1 MKGRTQ
7 RRGRRRGATLVLT
20 AVMMTALLGFV
31 ALAVDT
37 MVLAVARHQLGIA
50 ADAGAL
56 AGAAALA
63 DERRIAPAAPLGT
76 IMAAAHD
83 RAQQFARENPVLGQ
97 PPVLLANAANDPQ
110 GDVVLGYIADP
121 VDPASPFQTS
131 PLLEPRFNSVQVRAA
146 RSPDRGGLVP
156 AFFSRALG
164 FEGATIRYTGTASA
178 LNYDIAGFKSDPSR
192 NADIL
197 PIVLDKQ
204 TYENMVSPVLSTTDQ
219 YRYDPA
225 TGEIKSGSDG
235 IQESQLY
242 PVKNGYPGNWG
253 TVKIGVSNNSTS
265 TLGAQIRDGVTSQQL
280 NTYPGGKLRLNLT
293 DAQGKKYMMMEGN
306 PGISSGIKD
315 DLEAIIG
322 EPRSIPIYDPAGSGG
337 NGNNAQYK
345 IVGFA
350 PVRLL
355 AVNFKGNPKYVIVQ
369 PAIMRDPTAITG
381 EIRPGWDAG
390 GLIRLHLTR

>member
-1 MKGRTQ
+1 M
-7 RRGRRRGATLVLT
+7 VLT

-37 MVLAVARHQLGIA
+37 MVMAVARHQLGIA

-63 DERRIAPAAPLGT
+63 DERRITPDAPLDL
-76 IMAAAHD
+76 IMTAAHD
-83 RAQQFARENPVLGQ
+83 RAMEFARKNAVLGQ
-97 PPVLLANAANDPQ
+97 PPVILGNSSNDGD

-121 VDPASPFQTS
+121 TDPASPMLTAAS
-131 PLLEPRFNSVQVRAA
+131 LVPRFNSVQVRAA
-146 RSPDRGGLVP
+146 RSADRGGIVP

-164 FEGATIRYTGTASA
+164 FEGATLRHAGTASA
-178 LNYDIAGFKSDPSR
+178 LTFDIAGFRSDPAR
-192 NADIL
+192 NADVL
-197 PIVLDKQ
+197 PIVLDKK
-204 TYENMVSPVLSTTDQ
+204 TYEDMINPSLDTTDE

-225 TGEIKSGSDG
+225 SGLVSDG
-235 IQESQLY
+235 PDGVQESRLY

-265 TLGAQIRDGVTSQQL
+265 TLGDQIRHGITAKQL
-280 NTYPGGKLRLNLT
+280 STYPGDRLELNLI
-293 DAQGKKYMMMEGN
+293 DARGDGYMIMEGN

-322 EPRSIPIYDPAGSGG
+322 QPRAIPVYDPAGSGG
-337 NGNNAQYK
+337 NGNNATYK

-350 PVRLL
+350 PVRIL
-355 AVNFKGNPKYVIVQ
+355 AVSFKGNPKYVVVQ
-369 PAIMRDPTAITG
+369 PAIMRDPTAIPG
-381 EIRPGWDAG
+381 EVTSGFEAG
-390 GLIRLHLTR
+390 GLLRLHLTR

>member
-1 MKGRTQ
+1 MKGNEK

-63 DERRIAPAAPLGT
+63 DERRIAPEAPLDA
-76 IMAAAHD
+76 IMTAAHD
-83 RAQQFARENPVLGQ
+83 RAREFTRENPVLGQ
-97 PPVLLANAANDPQ
+97 PPVLLENNSNHPD

-121 VDPASPFQTS
+121 TNPASPFLTS
-131 PLLEPRFNSVQVRAA
+131 ASLEPMFNSVQVRAA
-146 RSPDRGGLVP
+146 RSADRGGIVP

-164 FEGATIRYTGTASA
+164 FEGATLRYAGTASA
-178 LNYDIAGFKSDPSR
+178 LTYDIAGFRSDPAR
-192 NADIL
+192 NADVL

-204 TYENMVSPVLSTTDQ
+204 TYADMTSTSLNTTDQ
-219 YRYDPA
+219 YRYDET
-225 TGEIKSGSDG
+225 TGQVSDGSDG
-235 IQESQLY
+235 VQESRLY

-265 TLGAQIRDGVTSQQL
+265 TLGNQIRYGITAQQL
-280 NTYPGGKLRLNLT
+280 NTYPNDRLELNLV
-293 DAQGKKYMMMEGN
+293 DAQGGNYMMMEGN

-322 EPRSIPIYDPAGSGG
+322 QPRAIPIYDPAGSGG
-337 NGNNAQYK
+337 NGNNATYK
-345 IVGFA
+345 IVDFA
-350 PVRLL
+350 PVRIL
-355 AVNFKGNPKYVIVQ
+355 AVSFKGNPKYVVVQ
-369 PAIMRDPTAITG
+369 PAMMRDPTAIPG
-381 EIRPGWDAG
+381 EVTSGFEAG
-390 GLIRLHLTR
+390 GLLRLHLTR